1 MRKISGLYFILG
13 AFNNALSVMEG
24 LAMEKIYTYENVTII
39 IKTPKKTNENRL
51 KRATKEFLTK
61 VIKERPNYG
70 DIDKS

>member
-1 MRKISGLYFILG
+1 
-13 AFNNALSVMEG
+13 
-24 LAMEKIYTYENVTII
+24 MEKIYTYENVTII